1 MKKYARSILDISDY
15 DTPTVT
21 LLKKL
26 DWLPIDVRIKY
37 FEGIQV
43 YNIIHGYCPRYLKDS
58 IIFIN
63 HGVNTR
69 RNANN
74 NVLQISITKLKNF

>member
-1 MKKYARSILDISDY
+1 MKRSERSILDMYDY

-21 LLKKL
+21 LFKRL
-26 DWLPIDVRIKY
+26 DWLPIDIRIKY

-43 YNIIHGYCPRYLKDS
+43 YNIIHGNCPRYLKDS

-63 HGVNTR
+63 HGEM
-69 RNANN
+69 
-74 NVLQISITKLKNF
+74 LITM

>member
-1 MKKYARSILDISDY
+1 MKKCARSILDIYDY

-21 LLKKL
+21 RFKKS
-26 DWLPIDVRIKY
+26 DWLPIDIKIKH

-43 YNIIHGYCPRYLKDS
+43 YNIIPGNCLMYLKDS

-63 HGVNTR
+63 HGVNTHK
-69 RNANN
+69 NANN
-74 NVLQISITKLKNF
+74 NVL